1 MGSKRVKDAR
11 DEFFS
16 KKRRQRALT
25 GTAGV
30 STTGDIA
37 PKPVFSEAIRVWA
50 RIGIL
55 SFGGPAG
62 QIALMHRVLVDEKR
76 WIDEERFLHALSY
89 CMLLPGPEAQQLA
102 TYIGW
107 LLHGWRGGLVAG
119 LLFILPGFAV
129 ILALSAFY
137 ALFHDTSLLAIVFFG
152 IKAGVLAIVLQA
164 LIRLSSRALKTRF
177 HVGVAITSFVLLF
190 VFDLPFPLVVLLAG
204 LAGYGRVLHR
214 AYRDD
219 QWRPRLPRFSLAG
232 TGKSLL
238 RSVRMRKT
246 LLTLFCWLAI
256 WQTPL
261 LLIHG
266 LDGPKDIIAE
276 TLSGETNVFG
286 AIFSFFSR
294 MAVVTFGGAYAV
306 LAYVAQTAVQHY
318 AWLKPGEMLDG
329 LALAETTPGP
339 LVLVLCFVGFMAG
352 FRNPFGFDPLMA
364 GFLGASL
371 AAWATFA
378 PSFLF
383 IFAGAPYIER
393 LRGHAGLSAALAAI
407 TAAIVGVMANLSL
420 WFGLHVLF
428 ADVGRL
434 VLWSRRVG
442 VQGGDYVNVPIAG
455 IAWPAW
461 ATLDVS
467 ALLLFTLAV
476 VLVFRQKAGV
486 ATVLGVSA
494 LAGCLLRLAG

>member
-1 MGSKRVKDAR
+1 MSGAIRRRAWGVAALRIAEEGNGQDGSVSAFD
-11 DEFFS
+11 
-16 KKRRQRALT
+16 L
-25 GTAGV
+25 AG
-30 STTGDIA
+30 
-37 PKPVFSEAIRVWA
+37 KPSLSEATGVWA
-50 RIGIL
+50 RIGLL

-62 QIALMHRVLVDEKR
+62 QIALMHRMIVEEKR
-76 WIDEERFLHALSY
+76 WVDEERFLHALSY

-107 LLHGWRGGLVAG
+107 LLHGWRGGLIAG

-137 ALFHDTSLLAIVFFG
+137 ALFHDTGLLATVFFG
-152 IKAGVLAIVLQA
+152 IKVGVLAIVLQA
-164 LIRLSSRALKTRF
+164 LIRLSNRALKSRF
-177 HVGVAITSFVLLF
+177 HIGMAIASFVCLF

-204 LAGYGRVLHR
+204 LAGYGQVLHR
-214 AYRDD
+214 AWHGER
-219 QWRPRLPRFSLAG
+219 WRPRLSLQPASELRFGWLASPRLR
-232 TGKSLL
+232 
-238 RSVRMRKT
+238 RSV
-246 LLTLFCWLAI
+246 LTILGWMLI
-256 WQTPL
+256 WQAPL
-261 LLIHG
+261 LLVHG
-266 LDGPKDIIAE
+266 LRGPPDIVAE
-276 TLSGETNVFG
+276 TLSGQASVFG

-352 FRNPFGFDPLMA
+352 FRNPFGFAPLFG
-364 GFLGASL
+364 GFVGASL
-371 AAWATFA
+371 AAWATFV

-407 TAAIVGVMANLSL
+407 TAAIVGVMANLSI

-428 ADVGRL
+428 ANVERL
-434 VLWSRRVG
+434 VLLSRRVG
-442 VQGGDYVNVPIAG
+442 LQGGEFVDLPIAG
-455 IAWPAW
+455 MAWPDW
-461 ATLDVS
+461 SSLDVS
-467 ALLLFTLAV
+467 AVLLFLLAA
-476 VLVFRQKAGV
+476 VLVFRQRAGV
-486 ATVLGVSA
+486 ATVLAVSA
-494 LAGCLLRLAG
+494 AVGSLLRLAG

>member
-1 MGSKRVKDAR
+1 MGIGHQKDRKNGSISAF
-11 DEFFS
+11 DLSE
-16 KKRRQRALT
+16 
-25 GTAGV
+25 
-30 STTGDIA
+30 
-37 PKPVFSEAIRVWA
+37 KPSVSEASGVWA
-50 RIGIL
+50 RIGVL

-62 QIALMHRVLVDEKR
+62 QIALMHRMIVDERR
-76 WIDEERFLHALSY
+76 WVEEERFLHALSY

-107 LLHGWRGGLVAG
+107 LLHGWRGGLIAG
-119 LLFILPGFAV
+119 LLFILPGFVV

-137 ALFHDTSLLAIVFFG
+137 ALFQDTSLLATLFFG

-164 LIRLSSRALKTRF
+164 LMRLGGRALKTRF
-177 HVGVAITSFVLLF
+177 HLAMAIASFVLLF

-204 LAGYGRVLHR
+204 LTGYGRVLHR
-214 AYRDD
+214 AWRDG
-219 QWRPRLPRFSLAG
+219 QWRPRLPRLTAPVSRFGWLGGVQA
-232 TGKSLL
+232 KA
-238 RSVRMRKT
+238 SV
-246 LLTLFCWLAI
+246 LTILFWVLI
-256 WQTPL
+256 WQAPL
-261 LLIHG
+261 LLVHALHG
-266 LDGPKDIIAE
+266 PQDVVAE
-276 TLSGETNVFG
+276 TLSGETSVFG

-352 FRNPFGFDPLMA
+352 FRNPFGFDPLF
-364 GFLGASL
+364 GGILGASL
-371 AAWATFA
+371 AAWATFV

-393 LRGHAGLSAALAAI
+393 LRGHAGLSGALAAI
-407 TAAIVGVMANLSL
+407 TAAIVGVMANLSV

-428 ADVGRL
+428 ANVDRL
-434 VLWSRRVG
+434 VLLSHRVRIA
-442 VQGGDYVNVPIAG
+442 GGDFANVPVAG
-455 IAWPAW
+455 IAWPNW
-461 ATLDVS
+461 GSLDIS
-467 ALLLFTLAV
+467 ALLLFVLAA
-476 VLVFRQKAGV
+476 VLVFRQRAGV

-494 LAGCLLRLAG
+494 VAGSLLHLAA

>member
-1 MGSKRVKDAR
+1 MSETVLAD
-11 DEFFS
+11 D
-16 KKRRQRALT
+16 L
-25 GTAGV
+25 
-30 STTGDIA
+30 A
-37 PKPVFSEAIRVWA
+37 PEPSFAEATRVWT
-50 RIGIL
+50 RIGLL

-62 QIALMHRVLVDEKR
+62 QIALMHRILVDEKR

-107 LLHGWRGGLVAG
+107 LLHGVRGGLVAG

-129 ILALSAFY
+129 ILALSSFY
-137 ALFHDTSLLAIVFFG
+137 ALFHDTSLLATVFFG

-164 LIRLSSRALKTRF
+164 LIRLSGRALKTRF
-177 HVGVAITSFVLLF
+177 HVAVAVASFLLLF

-204 LAGYGRVLHR
+204 LTGYGRVLHR

-219 QWRPRLPRFSLAG
+219 GWRPRLPRLALSG
-232 TGKSLL
+232 FGMGGL
-238 RSVRMRKT
+238 RGVRARMTFLT
-246 LLTLFCWLAI
+246 LLCWLAI
-256 WQTPL
+256 WQAPL
-261 LLIHG
+261 LLVHG

-276 TLSGETNVFG
+276 TLSGQANVFG

-318 AWLKPGEMLDG
+318 AWLRPGEMLDG

-352 FRNPFGFDPLMA
+352 FRNPFGFDPLTA

-428 ADVGRL
+428 VDVSRL
-434 VLWSRRVG
+434 VLLGHRVRTA
-442 VQGGDYVNVPIAG
+442 GGDYADVPVAG
-455 IAWPAW
+455 IAWPVW
-461 ATLDVS
+461 ATIDVS
-467 ALLLFTLAV
+467 ALLLFILAC
-476 VLVFRQKAGV
+476 VLVFRRKAGV

-494 LAGCLLRLAG
+494 LAGCLLRLGG

>member
-1 MGSKRVKDAR
+1 MGSASEGNGQNGTVSAFEHVVKPP
-11 DEFFS
+11 
-16 KKRRQRALT
+16 L
-25 GTAGV
+25 
-30 STTGDIA
+30 
-37 PKPVFSEAIRVWA
+37 SEATGVWL
-50 RIGIL
+50 RIGLL

-62 QIALMHRVLVDEKR
+62 QIALMHRMLVDERR

-107 LLHGWRGGLVAG
+107 LLHGWRGGLIAG
-119 LLFILPGFAV
+119 LLFILPGFFV

-137 ALFHDTSLLAIVFFG
+137 AHFHNTGVLATIFFG

-164 LIRLSSRALKTRF
+164 LIRLSGRALKTRF
-177 HVGVAITSFVLLF
+177 HVAMAIASFVCLF

-204 LAGYGRVLHR
+204 LAGYGQILYR
-214 AYRDD
+214 AWRHER
-219 QWRPRLPRFSLAG
+219 WRPHLPRLSSSAHRLG
-232 TGKSLL
+232 
-238 RSVRMRKT
+238 
-246 LLTLFCWLAI
+246 WLASPQIRSSILTILCWSVI
-256 WQTPL
+256 WQAPL
-261 LLIHG
+261 LLVHG
-266 LDGPKDIIAE
+266 LHGLHGPQDIVAE
-276 TLSGETNVFG
+276 TLSGQASVFG

-294 MAVVTFGGAYAV
+294 MAIVTFGGAYAV

-352 FRNPFGFDPLMA
+352 FRNPFGFAPLVG
-364 GFLGASL
+364 GFVGAAL

-407 TAAIVGVMANLSL
+407 TAAIVGVMANLSI

-434 VLWSRRVG
+434 VLLSRRVG
-442 VQGGDYVNVPIAG
+442 LAGGDFANVPVAG
-455 IAWPAW
+455 VAWPDW
-461 ATLDVS
+461 SSLDIS
-467 ALLLFTLAV
+467 AFLLFLLAT
-476 VLVFRQKAGV
+476 VLVFRQRAGV
-486 ATVLGVSA
+486 ATVLTVSA
-494 LAGCLLRLAG
+494 LVGSLLQFAE

>member
-1 MGSKRVKDAR
+1 MSETVLVDDLAATP
-11 DEFFS
+11 S
-16 KKRRQRALT
+16 L
-25 GTAGV
+25 
-30 STTGDIA
+30 
-37 PKPVFSEAIRVWA
+37 SEATRVWA
-50 RIGIL
+50 RVGVL

-62 QIALMHRVLVDEKR
+62 QIALMHRILVDEKR

-107 LLHGWRGGLVAG
+107 LLHGIRGGLIAG
-119 LLFILPGFAV
+119 LLFIVPGFAV

-137 ALFHDTSLLAIVFFG
+137 ALFHDTTLLATVFFG

-164 LIRLSSRALKTRF
+164 LIRLSGRALRTRF
-177 HVGVAITSFVLLF
+177 HIAVAIASFTLLF

-204 LAGYGRVLHR
+204 LSGYGRVLYR
-214 AYRDD
+214 AYHDD
-219 QWRPRLPRFSLAG
+219 HWRPRLPRLAITNIG
-232 TGKSLL
+232 IGAL
-238 RSVRMRKT
+238 RSGRLRTAAVT
-246 LLTLFCWLAI
+246 LLCWLAI
-256 WQTPL
+256 WQAPL
-261 LLIHG
+261 LLIHVIN
-266 LDGPKDIIAE
+266 GPKDIVAE
-276 TLSGETNVFG
+276 TLSGGTNVFG

-318 AWLKPGEMLDG
+318 AWLRPGEMLDG

-352 FRNPFGFDPLMA
+352 FRNPFGFDPLTA

-383 IFAGAPYIER
+383 IFAGAPFIER

-407 TAAIVGVMANLSL
+407 TAAIVGVMANLSV

-428 ADVGRL
+428 ADTGRL
-434 VLWSRRVG
+434 VLLSHRVKI
-442 VQGGDYVNVPIAG
+442 QGGDYANVPIAG
-455 IAWPAW
+455 IAWPVW
-461 ATLDVS
+461 TTLDVS
-467 ALLLFTLAV
+467 ALLLFILAT
-476 VLVFRQKAGV
+476 VLVFRHRAGV
-486 ATVLGVSA
+486 ATVLGISA
-494 LAGCLLRLAG
+494 LAGCLLRFAG

>member
-1 MGSKRVKDAR
+1 MTSAV
-11 DEFFS
+11 
-16 KKRRQRALT
+16 
-25 GTAGV
+25 GV
-30 STTGDIA
+30 FTPGGIA
-37 PKPVFSEAIRVWA
+37 PKPAFSEAIRVWA

-76 WIDEERFLHALSY
+76 WVAEERFLHALSY

-107 LLHGWRGGLVAG
+107 LLHGVRGGLIAG

-129 ILALSAFY
+129 ILALSSFY
-137 ALFHDTSLLAIVFFG
+137 ALFHDTSLLATVFFG
-152 IKAGVLAIVLQA
+152 IKAGVMAIVLQA
-164 LIRLSSRALKTRF
+164 LMRLSSRALKTRF
-177 HVGVAITSFVLLF
+177 HVGVAIASFLLLF

-214 AYRDD
+214 AYHDD
-219 QWRPRLPRFSLAG
+219 QWRPRLPRFSLAKLG
-232 TGKSLL
+232 REAL
-238 RSVRMRKT
+238 RSVRVRKT
-246 LLTLFCWLAI
+246 LLTLLCWLAI
-256 WQTPL
+256 WQAPL

-318 AWLKPGEMLDG
+318 AWLRPGEMLDG

-352 FRNPFGFDPLMA
+352 FRNSFGFDPLTA
-364 GFLGASL
+364 GLLGGSL

-383 IFAGAPYIER
+383 IFAGAPYIESV
-393 LRGHAGLSAALAAI
+393 RGHAGLSAALAAI
-407 TAAIVGVMANLSL
+407 TAAIVGVMTNLSL

-434 VLWSRRVG
+434 VLWSHRAT

-494 LAGCLLRLAG
+494 LAGYLLRVAA